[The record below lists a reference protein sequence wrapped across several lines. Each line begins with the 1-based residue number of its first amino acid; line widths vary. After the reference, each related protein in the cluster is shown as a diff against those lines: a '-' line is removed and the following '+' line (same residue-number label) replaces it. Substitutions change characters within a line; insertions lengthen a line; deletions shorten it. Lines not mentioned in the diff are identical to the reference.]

1 MGEEAARA
9 GQSHLP
15 FLDVLQLAAEGLAAF
30 GHLALHHQVV
40 AVCPQCRCGWRRVCG
55 AAGGA
60 AGGMGGWC
68 AKALWLTVKA
78 SQRGWPCG
86 WRDGYVCG
94 WLGWLGV
101 W

>member
-1 MGEEAARA
+1 MVTLRCIIRLLPSAH
-9 GQSHLP
+9 SH
-15 FLDVLQLAAEGLAAF
+15 A
-30 GHLALHHQVV
+30 H
-40 AVCPQCRCGWRRVCG
+40 RCGWRHVCG

>member
-40 AVCPQCRCGWRRVCG
+40 AVCPQSR
-55 AAGGA
+55 AQQA
-60 AGGMGGWC
+60 
-68 AKALWLTVKA
+68 WLETVWY
-78 SQRGWPCG
+78 G
-86 WRDGYVCG
+86 RDGWFVC
-94 WLGWLGV
+94 
-101 W
+101 